1 MYVNIYMYIH
11 IFTYVSIYT
20 CMYISTYIYVYMYVY
35 IFFYVYMYIDQKVHT
50 YTYIYTYMY
59 IYMCCYIYIHMC
71 ICRKNIYMYSLNP
84 KKKPKRNVSSS
95 YKEIERE
102 KERGIQSSRKR
113 QLVTVKSNPNS
124 CKLGVCVRVRRG
136 GEEGTANKK

>member
-1 MYVNIYMYIH
+1 
-11 IFTYVSIYT
+11 
-20 CMYISTYIYVYMYVY
+20 
-35 IFFYVYMYIDQKVHT
+35 
-50 YTYIYTYMY
+50 
-59 IYMCCYIYIHMC
+59 MC
-71 ICRKNIYMYSLNP
+71 ICRKNIYVYSLNP